1 MQSSRCEPSL
11 RPKTSNKKKISF
23 YLEKNKNKLK
33 NLIRTSKF
41 KFSLRGLTMLSFLL
55 EANLF
60 RPFFFLFFFYRFL
73 INLLPLQI
81 SYQSRAV
88 WIPLTGLAPPPF
100 CAFHKP
106 APGFPAS
113 YGIIYVYITTD
124 SSGLVHVLN
133 KKSGEIKLV
142 FWGPH
147 FQSEMMR

>member
-60 RPFFFLFFFYRFL
+60 RPFFFSFFFLSFF
-73 INLLPLQI
+73 NK
-81 SYQSRAV
+81 SV
-88 WIPLTGLAPPPF
+88 
-100 CAFHKP
+100 AF
-106 APGFPAS
+106 ADQLS
-113 YGIIYVYITTD
+113 I
-124 SSGLVHVLN
+124 
-133 KKSGEIKLV
+133 KSGMNPINRSSPATFLCLSQTSTWISSV
-142 FWGPH
+142 IWH
-147 FQSEMMR
+147 HIRIHNH